1 MASLRLFITVVLA
14 ALMLAVVP
22 NASAVVNGQ
31 ADGNRHPYVVFVG
44 QNAPPRIACSGTLVA
59 PRVVVTAAHC
69 AMRPGESMTVIT
81 GEQALP
87 PSPDRMY
94 AGTYVPHPQFCVG
107 CPGSLFGIVSNDL
120 AVVLLNRDAPG
131 PYAKLPRLG
140 TVGKHYDKA
149 KQATF
154 VGYGLTQEPPPVVG
168 LGTRRYA
175 KALVQVQPQFP
186 TFLELLVPDKSK
198 YGSACNGDSGGP
210 IVKGRTILA
219 VHSIGDTACGGPS
232 FAYRLDLETAQS
244 FLAHYVDLKSSLGN
258 DDDESGDE

>member
-1 MASLRLFITVVLA
+1 
-14 ALMLAVVP
+14 MLGVVP

-44 QNAPPRIACSGTLVA
+44 QNAPPRTACSGTLVA
-59 PRVVVTAAHC
+59 PRVVLTAAHC
-69 AMRPGESMTVIT
+69 ATTPGESMTVIT

-94 AGTYVPHPQFCVG
+94 AGTYVPHPNFCVG

-120 AVVLLNRDAPG
+120 AVVTLNRDAPG
-131 PYAKLPRLG
+131 PYAKLPKLDS
-140 TVGKHYDKA
+140 VGKHFDKA

-154 VGYGLTQEPPPVVG
+154 VGYGLTQDPPPAVG
-168 LGTRRYA
+168 LGTRRFA

-198 YGSACNGDSGGP
+198 YGSACFGDSGGP
-210 IVKGRTILA
+210 LLKGHTIIA

-232 FAYRLDLETAQS
+232 FAYRLDLEAARS
-244 FLAHYVDLKSSLGN
+244 FISNYVDVKGSEASDADER
-258 DDDESGDE
+258 DDD

>member
-44 QNAPPRIACSGTLVA
+44 QNAPPRIACTGTLIA

-69 AMRPGESMTVIT
+69 AMTSGESMTVIT

-87 PSPDRMY
+87 PSPDRLY
-94 AGTYVPHPQFCVG
+94 GGTYVPHPEFCVG

-131 PYAKLPRLG
+131 PYAKLPRLDS
-140 TVGKHYDKA
+140 VGKHYDKA

-154 VGYGLTQEPPPVVG
+154 VGYGLTQAPPPPVG

-175 KALVQVQPQFP
+175 KALVEVQSQFP
-186 TFLELLVPDKSK
+186 TFLELLVPDKNK
-198 YGSACNGDSGGP
+198 YGSACLGDSGGP
-210 IVKGRTILA
+210 LLKGRTILA

-232 FAYRLDLETAQS
+232 FAYRLDLEKARS
-244 FLAHYVDLKSSLGN
+244 FLAAYVEIKGVEGN
-258 DDDESGDE
+258 DDDERGDD